1 VGFVIAGFVALAIG
15 LGVLAWRAHRAR
27 LAALQALADELGF
40 AFDPGEDRDH
50 DDQYAQFAIF
60 RRGHSRKA
68 FATLHGAMELFGRRC
83 RVLAGD
89 FSYEEDSGSGKD
101 SSTTTYTFSF
111 VIVHPPW
118 PSPSLVVRPEGLF
131 DKLKGALGFDDIDF
145 ESEAFSRAF
154 WVQSDDKRFAYD
166 VLHPRM
172 MEFLLAERP
181 PMLEIE
187 QGVLCVADGSR
198 RWSPEQFR
206 AHLDFVTRFCE
217 LWPRHLVQELQR

>member
-1 VGFVIAGFVALAIG
+1 VGFVVAGFLAMVVG

-27 LAALQALADELGF
+27 LAAMQALADELGF
-40 AFDPGEDRDH
+40 TFDPGEDHDH
-50 DDQYAQFAIF
+50 DDEYAQFAIF
-60 RRGHSRKA
+60 VRGHSRRA
-68 FATLHGAMELFGRRC
+68 FATLRGAMELFGRRC
-83 RVLAGD
+83 RVVAGD
-89 FSYEEDSGSGKD
+89 FSYKETSGSGKNR
-101 SSTTTYTFSF
+101 STSTHTFSY

-118 PSPSLVVRPEGLF
+118 PSPSLVVRPEGIL
-131 DKLKGALGFDDIDF
+131 DKLKGAFGFDDIDF

-172 MEFLLAERP
+172 MEFLLEERP

-187 QGVLCVADGSR
+187 HGVLCLADGSR

-206 AHLDFVTRFCE
+206 GHLDFVARFCE
-217 LWPRHLVQELQR
+217 LWPRHLLVELAR